1 MKLLRVIG
9 PEIAGASV
17 LLSARKF
24 YRLGQWRGKSPPISF
39 CPYASALL
47 LPYPSPSHPHPPPPP
62 PPVPAPTAVPVVAD
76 IPHDTKPLRV
86 VSHQIPYVAGR
97 GLVGETYIM
106 LNTRLHVQQHVQQI
120 TDCFQTFCVDLCGAD
135 IRGMFREQTVEGM
148 YCFVKREV
156 RSVPS
161 APSTGLLI
169 SLCVFV
175 CVCACVCVRACVCAY
190 MCVRAYVCVCV
201 CVCVCACVRVYV
213 CVCLALGTETTQGAL
228 LWWRRRPSTTTTSS
242 C

>member
-1 MKLLRVIG
+1 MHRIETITCYRTGKYCLQARPCFFQLGNFTGLGSDGVNLPPFLFAPMHR
-9 PEIAGASV
+9 
-17 LLSARKF
+17 LS
-24 YRLGQWRGKSPPISF
+24 YSPTLPPPI
-39 CPYASALL
+39 PI
-47 LPYPSPSHPHPPPPP
+47 
-62 PPVPAPTAVPVVAD
+62 PVPASTAVPVVAD
-76 IPHDTKPLRV
+76 TPHDTKPLRV

-161 APSTGLLI
+161 EPQALVSWFPS
-169 SLCVFV
+169 VFL
-175 CVCACVCVRACVCAY
+175 CVCACACVRACV
-190 MCVRAYVCVCV
+190 RI
-201 CVCVCACVRVYV
+201 CACVRVCV
-213 CVCLALGTETTQGAL
+213 CVLACVCTCVCV
-228 LWWRRRPSTTTTSS
+228 WH
-242 C
+242 

>member
-1 MKLLRVIG
+1 MHSSETITCYRTGKYTVCRRVRAFFS
-9 PEIAGASV
+9 PEILQAGAVKGLISPLFFLPLCV
-17 LLSARKF
+17 GSPTPLLF
-24 YRLGQWRGKSPPISF
+24 PL
-39 CPYASALL
+39 
-47 LPYPSPSHPHPPPPP
+47 PSPNLPPL

-135 IRGMFREQTVEGM
+135 IRGMFCEQTVEGM

-161 APSTGLLI
+161 APSTAMA
-169 SLCVFV
+169 S
-175 CVCACVCVRACVCAY
+175 
-190 MCVRAYVCVCV
+190 
-201 CVCVCACVRVYV
+201 
-213 CVCLALGTETTQGAL
+213 
-228 LWWRRRPSTTTTSS
+228 
-242 C
+242 